1 MKTYKETIERPK
13 LVIDYDYDADNPR
26 NWSNLS
32 ILIIRNGLGDNDK
45 YLNRELENSQHKVGC
60 AEDHLELM
68 KEIVEEHLGSK
79 VIYAD
84 FISKYEHS
92 GVRYFIGQSS
102 GWDYANIGFVF
113 VTEDSL
119 KEIGCAEEDIEGI
132 VEAEIETFSQ
142 WANGEVYYFTLY
154 DDEGNE
160 EDSCGGLYD
169 LEEIREYLPEEWED
183 EDLQQYI
190 NYN

>member
-1 MKTYKETIERPK
+1 MKTYTETIERPK
-13 LVIDYDYDADNPR
+13 LVIEYDDSAESPR

-32 ILIIRNGLGDNDK
+32 ILIIRNGLGDGDK

-102 GWDYANIGFVF
+102 GWDYSNVGFVF

-119 KEIGCAEEDIEGI
+119 EEIGCFEKQIEEI
-132 VEAEIETFSQ
+132 VKGEIELFSK
-142 WANGEVYYFTLY
+142 WANGDVYRFTLY

-160 EDSCGGLYD
+160 EDSLGGIYD
-169 LEEIREYLPEEWED
+169 LEEIREYLPEEWAD

-190 NYN
+190 KYD

>member
-1 MKTYKETIERPK
+1 MKTYTETIEKPK
-13 LVIDYDYDADNPR
+13 LVIDYDYDVDSPR

-32 ILIIRNGLGDNDK
+32 ILIIRNGLGDNDE

-92 GVRYFIGQSS
+92 GVRYFVGQSS

-119 KEIGCAEEDIEGI
+119 EEIGCSKEDIEKI

-142 WANGEVYYFTLY
+142 WTNGEVYYFTLY

-160 EDSCGGLYD
+160 EYSLGGLYS
-169 LEEIREYLPEEWED
+169 LEEIKEYLPGEWQE
-183 EDLQQYI
+183 EDLTKYI
-190 NYN
+190 NYD

>member
-1 MKTYKETIERPK
+1 MKTYNKTIVKPK
-13 LVIDYDYDADNPR
+13 LVIDYDYDSDSPR
-26 NWSNLS
+26 SWSNLS

-45 YLNRELENSQHKVGC
+45 YLNRELERTQYEVNN

-68 KEIVEEHLGSK
+68 KEIVEEHLDSK

-102 GWDYANIGFVF
+102 GWDYSNIGFVF

-119 KEIGCAEEDIEGI
+119 EEIGCHKDRIEEI
-132 VEAEIETFSQ
+132 VKNEIETFSQ
-142 WANGEVYYFTLY
+142 WANGEIYHFTLY

-160 EDSCGGLYD
+160 VDSLGDIYD
-169 LEEIREYLPEEWED
+169 LEEIKEYLPKEWQE
-183 EDLQQYI
+183 EDLSEYI

>member
-1 MKTYKETIERPK
+1 MKTYTETIEKPK
-13 LVIDYDYDADNPR
+13 LVIEYDDSAESPR
-26 NWSNLS
+26 SWSNLS
-32 ILIIRNGLGDNDK
+32 ILVIRNGLGDNNK
-45 YLNRELENSQHKVGC
+45 YLNRELENSQHEVGC

-92 GVRYFIGQSS
+92 GVRYFTGQSS
-102 GWDYANIGFVF
+102 GWDYSNIGFVF

-119 KEIGCAEEDIEGI
+119 KEIGCAEEDIERI
-132 VEAEIETFSQ
+132 VEAEIKTFSQ
-142 WANGEVYYFTLY
+142 WANGEVYHFTLY

-160 EDSCGGLYD
+160 EDSLGGIYD
-169 LEEIREYLPEEWED
+169 LEEIKEYLPEEWED
-183 EDLQQYI
+183 EDLSKYI

>member
-1 MKTYKETIERPK
+1 MKTYTETIERPK
-13 LVIDYDYDADNPR
+13 LVINYDDCAESPR

-32 ILIIRNGLGDNDK
+32 ILVIRNGLGDNDK
-45 YLNRELENSQHKVGC
+45 YLNRELESSRYKVGC

-92 GVRYFIGQSS
+92 GVHYFIGQSS
-102 GWDYANIGFVF
+102 GWDYSNIGFVF

-119 KEIGCAEEDIEGI
+119 KEIGCAKEDIERI
-132 VEAEIETFSQ
+132 AEAEIEMFSQ
-142 WANGEVYYFTLY
+142 WANGDVYHFTLY
-154 DDEGNE
+154 DDAGNV
-160 EDSCGGLYD
+160 EDSCGGFYD
-169 LEEIREYLPEEWED
+169 LEGMKEYLPEEWQE
-183 EDLQQYI
+183 EDLTKYI

>member
-1 MKTYKETIERPK
+1 MKTYTETIKKPK
-13 LVIDYDYDADNPR
+13 LVIEYDDSAESPR

-32 ILIIRNGLGDNDK
+32 ILIIRNGSGDNDE

-92 GVRYFIGQSS
+92 GVSYFIGQSS
-102 GWDYANIGFVF
+102 GWDYSNIGFVF
-113 VTEDSL
+113 VTKDSL
-119 KEIGCAEEDIEGI
+119 KKIGCAEEDVERI
-132 VEAEIETFSQ
+132 VKQEIETFSQ
-142 WANGEVYYFTLY
+142 WANGEVYHFTLY
-154 DDEGNE
+154 DDEGNV
-160 EDSCGGLYD
+160 EDSCGGFYD
-169 LEEIREYLPEEWED
+169 LEEIREHLPEEWQE
-183 EDLQQYI
+183 EDLTKYI

>member
-1 MKTYKETIERPK
+1 MKTYKEITEQPK
-13 LVIDYDYDADNPR
+13 LVISYDYDSDSPR
-26 NWSNLS
+26 NWSNFS

-45 YLNRELENSQHKVGC
+45 YLNRELERTQYEVNN

-68 KEIVEEHLGSK
+68 KEIVEEHLDSK

-102 GWDYANIGFVF
+102 GWDYSNIGFVF

-119 KEIGCAEEDIEGI
+119 KEIGCAEEDIEKI

-142 WANGEVYYFTLY
+142 WANGDVYRFTLY

-160 EDSCGGLYD
+160 EDSLGGIYG
-169 LEEIREYLPEEWED
+169 LEEIKEYLPEEWQE
-183 EDLQQYI
+183 EDLTKYI

>member
-13 LVIDYDYDADNPR
+13 LVIDYDYDVDSPR

-32 ILIIRNGLGDNDK
+32 ILVIRNGLGDNDE

-102 GWDYANIGFVF
+102 GWDYSNIGFVF

-119 KEIGCAEEDIEGI
+119 KKIGCAEEDVKKI
-132 VEAEIETFSQ
+132 VKQEIETFSQ
-142 WANGEVYYFTLY
+142 WANGEVYHFTLY
-154 DDEGNE
+154 DDEGNV
-160 EDSCGGLYD
+160 EDSCGGFYD
-169 LEEIREYLPEEWED
+169 LEEIREHLPEEWQE
-183 EDLQQYI
+183 EDLTKYI